1 MDFSLKLNK
10 SFVAAL
16 NRLEKKYGE
25 KFMKLNGIHESDLN
39 FTEFI
44 DNFIDKGE
52 NLADLSI
59 NPSANTSA
67 KDIVNLESN
76 ITEPHRKLLAY
87 NKIFYE
93 LTKKYGR
100 DVANEWLES
109 DFNGALYLHDAPSS
123 TFKPYCWAADLD
135 QIAEKGLFFIDKF
148 KTGPA
153 QHLSTFADHF
163 LEATGWLS
171 NRQSGAV
178 GWPSFFV
185 YSFYFWNK
193 DVKEGYYM
201 KDPEYY
207 RRQHFQKIIYDLNQ
221 PYLRIN
227 QSAFTNFSIM
237 DHNYLIELFGGREYP
252 DGSPVMDYID
262 DIIEHQKVF
271 LEVLSEIRKTM
282 MATFPVLTFS
292 LLYQDGKFVDEE
304 FAKWCCEHNDTWYDS
319 NFYVGN
325 SVTSLSN
332 CCRLIS
338 DTSKLDAFINSIG
351 GTSLSIGSV
360 KVSTINLRRI
370 ALEAAGDKD
379 KYIEILRHRVKLD
392 LMVLDRVRAIIKRNV
407 EKGLLPNY
415 TFGLVDMEKQYCT
428 IGCTAMFEALD
439 DFGLIDCDAFGNKS
453 YSDEGL
459 EFAIKIMDTIN
470 EEKDKWAEGVDY
482 SVNVEFIPGESANT
496 KLARKDSLLYPN
508 AYQHY
513 IYGNQ
518 WIPLKDKCT
527 LQEKIRLGA
536 ILDRKCGGG
545 QISHINISGPF
556 VNHEQSWNL
565 LNYIA
570 SQGVIYFAYNV
581 KINTCEDGHAWI
593 GYGKCPRCG
602 KQMKDQ
608 YTRIV
613 GFLTPVSSWS
623 SERKKEFTER
633 TWFDINHEDN
643 H

>member
-1 MDFSLKLNK
+1 
-10 SFVAAL
+10 
-16 NRLEKKYGE
+16 
-25 KFMKLNGIHESDLN
+25 
-39 FTEFI
+39 
-44 DNFIDKGE
+44 
-52 NLADLSI
+52 
-59 NPSANTSA
+59 
-67 KDIVNLESN
+67 
-76 ITEPHRKLLAY
+76 
-87 NKIFYE
+87 
-93 LTKKYGR
+93 
-100 DVANEWLES
+100 
-109 DFNGALYLHDAPSS
+109 
-123 TFKPYCWAADLD
+123 
-135 QIAEKGLFFIDKF
+135 
-148 KTGPA
+148 
-153 QHLSTFADHF
+153 
-163 LEATGWLS
+163 
-171 NRQSGAV
+171 
-178 GWPSFFV
+178 
-185 YSFYFWNK
+185 
-193 DVKEGYYM
+193 M

-304 FAKWCCEHNDTWYDS
+304 FARWCCEHNDTWYDS

-496 KLARKDSLLYPN
+496 KLARKDGLLYPN